1 MIGGATHTLSAIS
14 MQWLEFV
21 HIITMLKG
29 FFDVVREISDSEILL
44 NNSIPKDT
52 KERKLTITLLIKH
65 KI

>member
-1 MIGGATHTLSAIS
+1 

-29 FFDVVREISDSEILL
+29 FFDVVREMSDLEILL